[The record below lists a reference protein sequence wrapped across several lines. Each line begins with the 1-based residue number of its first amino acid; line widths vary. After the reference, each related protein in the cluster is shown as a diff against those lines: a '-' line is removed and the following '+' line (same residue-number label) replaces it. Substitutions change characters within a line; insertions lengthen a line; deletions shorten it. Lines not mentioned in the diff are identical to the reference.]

1 MFENEPT
8 SEKGHVKTKIVKL
21 GKVDLYEPYVFKGG
35 KDGSGRNASGEEEK
49 KENKPYFRVNLAYDK
64 IEDADQIECDQRAVE
79 YVMDAEGWSAKTK
92 SQANIVLRDADED
105 EVSETP
111 GSKKMILLAEKRPQ
125 LAGKYSLALK
135 SRVRPVVFY
144 ADPETR
150 TKVRL
155 PEPILNPD
163 PSNPDE
169 MEESERIKELWDK
182 WVYEG
187 QYAQVSYTYKAYVTA
202 TNKGVNDELMNVFI
216 VGGGQRRGR
225 VPFEADFDDDDIEN
239 AFRFLDELKKRGQ
252 SDDVDDD
259 AEDDD
264 VDEDTGEVTARRRRT
279 SKASRSRRIKE
290 EDEAPKSKRR
300 KPAPVETDMDDND
313 DEFDDDDLF

>member
-8 SEKGHVKTKIVKL
+8 SEKGHVKTKIIKL

-92 SQANIVLRDADED
+92 AQANIILRDADED
-105 EVSETP
+105 EVSETL

-150 TKVRL
+150 TKVQL

-163 PSNPDE
+163 PSNPEE

-225 VPFEADFDDDDIEN
+225 VPFEADFTDDDLEN
-239 AFRFLDELKKRGQ
+239 AFKFLNQLKRRK
-252 SDDVDDD
+252 SSVAD
-259 AEDDD
+259 EDDD
-264 VDEDTGEVTARRRRT
+264 VDEDTGEVKPRKRRT
-279 SKASRSRRIKE
+279 SKTTRSRHVE
-290 EDEAPKSKRR
+290 EEETDEAPKTKRR
-300 KPAPVETDMDDND
+300 KPAPVEIITDDD

>member
-8 SEKGHVKTKIVKL
+8 SEKGHVRTKIIKL

-49 KENKPYFRVNLAYDK
+49 KESKPYFRVNLAYDK

-92 SQANIVLRDADED
+92 AQANIILRDADED
-105 EVSETP
+105 EVSETL

-150 TKVRL
+150 TKVQL

-163 PSNPDE
+163 PSNPEE

-216 VGGGQRRGR
+216 IGGGQRRGR
-225 VPFEADFDDDDIEN
+225 VPFEADFNDDDIEN

-252 SDDVDDD
+252 SDDV
-259 AEDDD
+259 EDDD
-264 VDEDTGEVTARRRRT
+264 VDGDTGEVTARRRRT
-279 SKASRSRRIKE
+279 SKASRSRRVE
-290 EDEAPKSKRR
+290 DEDEAPKSKRR
-300 KPAPVETDMDDND
+300 KPARVETDLDDDD
-313 DEFDDDDLF
+313 DEFEDDDLF